1 LATVAE
7 QDAFCKLH
15 RLGTLSETLSNYI
28 VDISWT
34 YYHYCA
40 ILGLRRQ
47 NPYAIGLPQGMWKG
61 NTWEDQHG
69 TFNHPWQDSYVRR
82 YRPNTVFDQ
91 QIS

>member
-1 LATVAE
+1 MEDIWRRVFSLYY
-7 QDAFCKLH
+7 QN
-15 RLGTLSETLSNYI
+15 LSCFLNNTPN
-28 VDISWT
+28 
-34 YYHYCA
+34 YHYCA

-47 NPYAIGLPQGMWKG
+47 NPYVIGLPQGMWKG